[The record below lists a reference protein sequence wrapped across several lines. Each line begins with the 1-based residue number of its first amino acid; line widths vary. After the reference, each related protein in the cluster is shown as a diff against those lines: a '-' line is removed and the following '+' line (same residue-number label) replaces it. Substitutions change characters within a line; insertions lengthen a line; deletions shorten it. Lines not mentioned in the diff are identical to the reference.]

1 MEYPAFVKQYKPSG
15 TIVKKQGKTFY
26 VYEATS
32 VRVPGKNILSK
43 LLKGKLAPLI
53 KMGFIK

>member
-15 TIVKKQGKTFY
+15 TIVMKQGKQFIFMKQHRSALQ
-26 VYEATS
+26 E
-32 VRVPGKNILSK
+32 KNILSK
-43 LLKGKLAPLI
+43 LLKGKLALLI